1 MGINFRRL
9 FLGSQ
14 EDISRNELKRL
25 MLSGFLAVM
34 SLSVSVFYAIFDL
47 INHVHHSLIAYVGL
61 AVGSLLSIFFLRH
74 GRFRAAKVLLMVTS
88 NLVVF
93 WAAITDPFE
102 TGVYLFFIPAG
113 IGAFAMLGS
122 DETTTSI
129 LLAIFTT
136 ALFLVAYVAEWR
148 PIEVEIASRDY
159 IRWSFLFNY
168 FISLTICI
176 LAISFLISLNRHSEN
191 ELIEKEIAAKKKNEE
206 LQKVNIELDRFV
218 YSVSHDL
225 RSPLSSILGLI
236 NIAKLTEDHEEVRR
250 ILAMIEGRVN
260 SQDHF
265 IREIIDYA
273 RNART
278 ETVRETFSFKPLI
291 DEVINALRYSMH
303 SEKIVFRVNI
313 PDTLQLN
320 TDRIRLTVV
329 LSNLIGNAIKYHDS
343 GKQEQYVDITFDEAA
358 PALIVTDNGLGIL
371 PAHVD
376 RIFDMFFRASENSS
390 GSGLGLFITRETITK
405 LGGRIEVS
413 SAFGEGSTF
422 TVFLPPD
429 SFFISKDNISITA

>member
-1 MGINFRRL
+1 
-9 FLGSQ
+9 
-14 EDISRNELKRL
+14 

-34 SLSVSVFYAIFDL
+34 SLTVSVFYAIFD
-47 INHVHHSLIAYVGL
+47 IVNHVNHSLIAYVGL
-61 AVGSLLSIFFLRH
+61 AAGSLLSLYLLRN
-74 GRFRAAKVLLMVTS
+74 GKFRLAKVILMVTS
-88 NLVVF
+88 NLIVF
-93 WAAITDPFE
+93 WAAVTDPFE

-122 DETTTSI
+122 DETTVAI

-148 PIEVEIASRDY
+148 PIDVEISSREY

-176 LAISFLISLNRHSEN
+176 LAISFLISLNRQSEN
-191 ELIEKEIAAKKKNEE
+191 ELIQKEIAAKKKNEE
-206 LQKVNIELDRFV
+206 LEKVNVELDRFV

-278 ETVRETFSFKPLI
+278 ETVSETFFLKPLV
-291 DEVINALRYSMH
+291 DEVINALRFSMH
-303 SEKIVFRVNI
+303 AEKIDFRVNI
-313 PDTLQLN
+313 SELTQLT

-329 LSNLIGNAIKYHDS
+329 LSNLIGNAIKYHDRHKA
-343 GKQEQYVDITFDEAA
+343 GQYVDIVLDESR
-358 PALIVTDNGLGIL
+358 PALIVSDNGVGIL
-371 PAHVD
+371 PAYID
-376 RIFDMFFRASENSS
+376 RIFDMFFRASENSK

-405 LGGRIEVS
+405 LGGRIEVR

-422 TVFLPPD
+422 TVFLPGG
-429 SFFISKDNISITA
+429 SFKSSEQDVPVTS

>member
-1 MGINFRRL
+1 
-9 FLGSQ
+9 
-14 EDISRNELKRL
+14 
-25 MLSGFLAVM
+25 M
-34 SLSVSVFYAIFDL
+34 SLTVSVFYAIFDL
-47 INHVHHSLIAYVGL
+47 VNHVHHSLYAYVVL
-61 AVGSLLSIFFLRH
+61 AAGSLLSIFLLRY
-74 GRFRAAKVLLMVTS
+74 GRFRVAKVLLMVTA

-113 IGAFAMLGS
+113 IGAFAMLS
-122 DETTTSI
+122 SEETTVSV

-136 ALFLVAYVAEWR
+136 ALFLIAYVAEWR
-148 PIEVEIASRDY
+148 PIEVEIASLDY
-159 IRWSFLFNY
+159 IKWSFLFNY

-191 ELIEKEIAAKKKNEE
+191 ELIEKEVAAKKKNEE

-236 NIAKLTEDHEEVRR
+236 NIAKLTEDNEEVRQ

-260 SQDHF
+260 SQDQF

-278 ETVRETFSFKPLI
+278 ETVREIFPVRTLI
-291 DEVINALRYSMH
+291 EEVINALRYSMH
-303 SEKIVFRVNI
+303 SEKVDFRVNI
-313 PDTLQLN
+313 AQTVQLN

-329 LSNLIGNAIKYHDS
+329 LSNLIGNAIKYHDPV
-343 GKQEQYVDITFDEAA
+343 KENPYVDITFDQHTLS
-358 PALIVTDNGLGIL
+358 LIVSDNGVGIL
-371 PAHVD
+371 PAHIN

-405 LGGRIEVS
+405 LGGRIEVK

-422 TVFLPPD
+422 TVFLPD
-429 SFFISKDNISITA
+429 DALASSTEKTMSQSD